1 MTTNGD
7 DNMRR
12 ILIFAFSI
20 MVCFSTVAQPT
31 LAGEPVIYHCEN
43 AFSDYIDYNSHSLKE
58 SYSSSEKVTYYNFNE
73 FPKNYNSYSLLN
85 AKQLK
90 IFNLIKN
97 SPVGIMSVTASYNNG
112 EMNKSDLTQQFFTDI
127 MNAVCHDLP
136 QFFYHAG
143 YSVSYSY
150 NKYTG
155 YVTEIIYKFVL
166 IEVKMSINGAVKTVI
181 PTYTEATVSD
191 CWSEL
196 ENVLNNLSFDTS
208 NRYNFV
214 EDVHEYLCNNVIY
227 PSFSSSNYV
236 GDCHDAYG
244 ALVNGYA
251 VCQGYADAFKL
262 ICDKYKVPCVFIS
275 GSSDG
280 VGHAW
285 NAVQMDDG
293 KWYLLD
299 ATWADQTWGIYY
311 GYFLVGT
318 ETLDSSNETFSESHV
333 RDSDLLMPAL
343 DYSKNEYDIYG
354 NHNTEFKATY
364 NSLVKKD
371 GKYLIRSYFDT
382 KENNVYYNGMYVNTE
397 NLTTN
402 DSFNVS
408 NDETWTLVLLGDCN
422 GDGLSNSLDYVDAV
436 NKAMS
441 CVEASDAKDMAADLD
456 CDGYVDAIDVSLLHI
471 LIKGIDTNLIIE

>member
-1 MTTNGD
+1 MK
-7 DNMRR
+7 R
-12 ILIFAFSI
+12 IMIFAFSI
-20 MVCFSTVAQPT
+20 IVCFSMISQPA
-31 LAGEPVIYHCEN
+31 LAVEPVIYHCEN
-43 AFSDYIDYNSHSLKE
+43 AFSDYIDYNPYSVKD
-58 SYSSSEKVTYYNFNE
+58 SYSSSEKVTYYKFND

-85 AKQLK
+85 EKQLK
-90 IFNLIKN
+90 IYNLIKN
-97 SPVGIMSVTASYNNG
+97 SPVGTMFVTAQYNEG
-112 EMNKSDLTQQFFTDI
+112 DIHKSELTQQFFTDI

-143 YSVSYSY
+143 CSAGYSY

-155 YVTEIIYKFVL
+155 YVTEITYTFTL
-166 IEVKMSINGAVKTVI
+166 MEFNMSINGAVKTVL
-181 PTYTEATVSD
+181 PTYTDATVAD

-196 ENVLNNLSFDTS
+196 EAVLNNLSFDTS
-208 NRYNFV
+208 NRYNFI
-214 EDVHEYLCNNVIY
+214 EDVHEYLCQNIIY
-227 PSFSSSNYV
+227 PDFSSSYYV

-262 ICDKYKVPCVFIS
+262 ICDRYKVPCVFIS
-275 GSSDG
+275 GSSGG

-293 KWYLLD
+293 KWYLID
-299 ATWADQTWGIYY
+299 VTWDDQTWGIYY

-318 ETLDSSNETFSESHV
+318 ETLDYDCETFSESHV
-333 RDSDLLMPAL
+333 RDSDLLLPTL
-343 DYSKNEYDIYG
+343 DYSQNEYDING

-364 NSLVKKD
+364 NSLVKND
-371 GKYLIRSYFDT
+371 GKFLVRSYFDI
-382 KENNVYYNGMYVNTE
+382 KENNVYYNGMYVDTE

-422 GDGLSNSLDYVDAV
+422 GDGLSNSLDYVEAV

-441 CVEASDAKDMAADLD
+441 SVEVSDAKDMAADLD

-471 LIKGIDTNLIIE
+471 LIKGIDTNLIVE